1 MYRVVTMSERF
12 SLRFETYEDWKRQA
26 GDTAYAKKIER
37 LHRLHPNAILDQLRR
52 HPKNGDGL

>member
-1 MYRVVTMSERF
+1 MSERF